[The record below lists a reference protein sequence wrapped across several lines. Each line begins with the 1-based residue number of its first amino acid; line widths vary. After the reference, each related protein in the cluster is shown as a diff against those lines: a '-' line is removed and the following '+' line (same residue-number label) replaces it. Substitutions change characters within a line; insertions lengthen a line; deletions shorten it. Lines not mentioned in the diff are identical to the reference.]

1 MIMIHKQR
9 SFMKMFFYAFA
20 ASLSI
25 LMLSCASSPKQSG
38 VAVEPSAGDTGGRL
52 VGSDPA
58 ARPEWLSITG
68 YARQGGKWYF
78 VGESSRSRSDEDA
91 RAKAL
96 LNGLAL
102 VSSQFGVKV
111 SSELVT
117 REQDSN
123 GNYSYDIGVRNKLTG
138 APIRIKDYKL
148 DGTYVE
154 KWDRGAIEFDA
165 RALIAIPDEEIAR
178 IRKEIEALC
187 GWGVLSARPD
197 LQEDMVRL
205 VKEFAQAKKLNL
217 QPNIVAI
224 SDGYSVPALVGQ
236 SPDAAFF
243 LVVKVPPVSPK
254 NVDGE
259 WYADVAVTV
268 EYLSLTENKVVSSF
282 SASARGAAYGEAAAV
297 RDGFL
302 KAFQKMIQQ

>member
-1 MIMIHKQR
+1 MKV
-9 SFMKMFFYAFA
+9 SFCVIFV
-20 ASLSI
+20 SLSVI
-25 LMLSCASSPKQSG
+25 LFSCASAPKQSG
-38 VAVEPSAGDTGGRL
+38 GTVAAADPATGGSGGML
-52 VGSDPA
+52 LGADPA
-58 ARPEWLSITG
+58 ARPGWLSITG

-117 REQDSN
+117 KEQDSN
-123 GNYSYDIGVRNKLTG
+123 GNYSYDIGVKNKLTG
-138 APIRIKDYKL
+138 APIRIKEYKL

-165 RALIAIPDEEIAR
+165 RVLIAIPDEEIAR

-187 GWGVLSARPD
+187 AWGALSSRPD

-205 VKEFAQAKKLNL
+205 VKEFAQAKKLNIH
-217 QPNIVAI
+217 PKGIDI
-224 SDGYSVPALVGQ
+224 SDSYSVSALAGQ
-236 SPDAAFF
+236 APDAAFF
-243 LVVKVPPVSPK
+243 LVVKVPPINPK

-259 WYADVAVTV
+259 WYADVAVTA

-282 SASARGAAYGEAAAV
+282 SASARGAAYSEKDAIK
-297 RDGFL
+297 DGFL